1 MKGQWSQ
8 KLKFGLKNGQKLQ
21 EGKTNIFYLSQD
33 QQLHPAGEWVLG
45 ELAGRGS
52 VAVAVGVSDM
62 WHVTGYTCRGAKGRT

>member
-33 QQLHPAGEWVLG
+33 QQLHPAGE
-45 ELAGRGS
+45 
-52 VAVAVGVSDM
+52 
-62 WHVTGYTCRGAKGRT
+62 